1 MTKYLFLISF
11 LIFSTITFAEKDTP
25 RISHIESLLSQSL
38 DSDLFSIKKDKSQP
52 NLIRIELDN
61 SLDEDYK
68 NNLHLWLIDVA
79 KIEPNFKN
87 IFLTRKN
94 EPYFLKSENFIKG
107 SIATLT
113 LLFFLF
119 FTLKYLSRK
128 TNVSIDSN
136 YEEHLTK
143 KIEHKVEIAM
153 KRPSRTI
160 DYL

>member
-107 SIATLT
+107 PIATLT